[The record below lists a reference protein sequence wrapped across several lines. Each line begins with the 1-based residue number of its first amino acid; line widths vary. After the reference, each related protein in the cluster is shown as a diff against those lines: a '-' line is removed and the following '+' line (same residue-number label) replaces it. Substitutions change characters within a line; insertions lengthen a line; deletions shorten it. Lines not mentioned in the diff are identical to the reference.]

1 LLRYNYQKPDTL
13 KLPVKIFLC
22 FFLLT
27 CSGNLFAQNKE
38 IITKEPKFKPPVV
51 KTFLGV
57 NQNGAQVTVDE
68 GVQLVSLPL
77 KITDAEKNQYAVVSY
92 QFLYR
97 QKSFILND
105 ETGKKEEVYTISA
118 DRFKS
123 TPLPKVWVDNIKQR
137 LQNGEQLYFFDI
149 VVKDKNGREFF
160 APELKITIK

>member
-1 LLRYNYQKPDTL
+1 MSKPHTL
-13 KLPVKIFLC
+13 KSLIKIFL
-22 FFLLT
+22 FIFLL
-27 CSGNLFAQNKE
+27 SSSVNLFAQDKE
-38 IITKEPKFKPPVV
+38 TITKEPKFKPPVV

-68 GVQLVSLPL
+68 GVQLVGLPL
-77 KITDAEKNQYAVVSY
+77 KITDAKNNQYAVDSY

-97 QKSFILND
+97 QKSYILDD

-123 TPLPKVWVDNIKQR
+123 TPLPKIWVDNIKRR

-149 VVKDKNGREFF
+149 VVKDKEGRDFF